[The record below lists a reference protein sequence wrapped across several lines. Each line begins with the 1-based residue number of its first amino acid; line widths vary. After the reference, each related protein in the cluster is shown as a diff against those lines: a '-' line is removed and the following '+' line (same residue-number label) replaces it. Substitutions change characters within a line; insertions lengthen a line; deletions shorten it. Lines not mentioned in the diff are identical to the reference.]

1 MSHPVQ
7 LAGSV
12 RPQRIA
18 VVGSGIA
25 GLATAW
31 LLGREHQVTLF
42 ERDLRLGGHSNTVEV
57 EDHGRRVAVDTGFIV
72 YNELNYPHL
81 TGMFTT
87 LGVPTQ
93 DSDMSFAASVDGVEY
108 AGDSLATLFAQHRRL
123 LDPTHWR
130 MLIDIARFNRDA
142 RQALAAGTLGQRSLG
157 EFLDAGGYSAALR
170 ERYLL
175 PMGGAIWSCPTRTM
189 LDFPAASFLRF
200 LDNHHLLAVDG
211 RPRWRTVTGGA
222 REYTR
227 RLLEQAKRSAQPL
240 AVQRGS
246 AVTRVARV
254 AGGVEL
260 TLGAERGLRFDQVV
274 LAGHAPDMLA
284 LLADPTGPERELLGA
299 FRYQRNR
306 AVLHRDASLMPKL
319 RRAWSSW
326 TYAAAPAGDAGARI
340 AVTYWMNRLQRLPTP
355 TDWFVSLNP
364 TVEPAADSVAFAC
377 DYDHPVFSS
386 AAIDA
391 QRKLGRIQGRDRLW
405 FAGAWTGYG
414 FHEDGLRSAVEVA
427 AAFGIAPPW
436 AGAASA
442 AVAVA
447 PRAAAVG
454 GAR

>member
-1 MSHPVQ
+1 MSHLVQ
-7 LAGSV
+7 PPGGGQ
-12 RPQRIA
+12 PQRIA

-72 YNELNYPHL
+72 YNELNYPNL
-81 TGMFTT
+81 TGMFTA

-93 DSDMSFAASVDGVEY
+93 ASDMSFAASVDGVEY
-108 AGDSLATLFAQHRRL
+108 AGDSLATLFAQRRRL

-130 MLIDIARFNRDA
+130 MLLDIARFNREA
-142 RQALAAGTLGQRSLG
+142 RQALAAGTLGQRTLG

-170 ERYLL
+170 ERYVL
-175 PMGGAIWSCPTRTM
+175 PMGGAIWSCPTRSM
-189 LDFPAASFLRF
+189 LAFPAVSFLRF

-211 RPRWRTVTGGA
+211 RPQWRTVTGGA
-222 REYTR
+222 REYLR
-227 RLLEQAKRSAQPL
+227 RLLEQAKRGAHPL
-240 AVQRGS
+240 TVQRGA

-254 AGGVEL
+254 TGGAEL
-260 TLGAERGLRFDQVV
+260 TLGAERRLRFDQVV

-284 LLADPTGPERELLGA
+284 LLTDPTGPERELLGA

-306 AVLHRDASLMPKL
+306 AVLHRDASLMPRL
-319 RRAWSSW
+319 RRTWSSW
-326 TYAAAPAGDAGARI
+326 NYAASPTGDADARI

-364 TVEPAADSVAFAC
+364 VVEPVADSVAFAC
-377 DYDHPVFSS
+377 EYEHPVFSS

-414 FHEDGLRSAVEVA
+414 FHEDGLRSAIEVA
-427 AAFGIAPPW
+427 AGFGIVPPW
-436 AGAASA
+436 VRVAGAESTLP
-442 AVAVA
+442 

>member
-1 MSHPVQ
+1 
-7 LAGSV
+7 
-12 RPQRIA
+12 

-25 GLATAW
+25 GLGAAW
-31 LLGREHQVTLF
+31 LLGRQHQVTLF

-57 EDHGRRVAVDTGFIV
+57 DDQGRRVAVDTGFIV
-72 YNELNYPHL
+72 YNELNYPNL
-81 TGMFTT
+81 TGLFAT

-93 DSDMSFAASVDGVEY
+93 ASDMSFAASVDGVEY
-108 AGDSLATLFAQHRRL
+108 AGDSLATLFAQRRRL

-130 MLIDIARFNRDA
+130 MLFDIVRFNREA
-142 RQALAAGTLGQRSLG
+142 RAALATGSLG
-157 EFLDAGGYSAALR
+157 RQTLSEFLDAGGYGAALR

-189 LDFPAASFLRF
+189 LEFPAESFLRF
-200 LDNHHLLAVDG
+200 LDNHHLLAVEG
-211 RPRWRTVTGGA
+211 RPQWRTVSGGA
-222 REYTR
+222 REYLR
-227 RLLEQAKRSAQPL
+227 RLLDQAKHGPHPL
-240 AVQRGS
+240 DVHRGS
-246 AVTRVARV
+246 PVTRVGRV
-254 AGGVEL
+254 PGGVEL
-260 TLGAERGLRFDQVV
+260 TVGAERSSRFDHVV

-284 LLADPTGPERELLGA
+284 LLTDATGTERELLGA

-306 AVLHRDASLMPKL
+306 AVLHRDASLMPEL

-326 TYAAAPAGDAGARI
+326 NYAVAPAGDAGARI
-340 AVTYWMNRLQRLPTP
+340 AVTYWMNRLQRLPTA

-364 TVEPAADSVAFAC
+364 HREPAAETVAFAC
-377 DYDHPVFSS
+377 EYEHPVFSS

-427 AAFGIAPPW
+427 AAFGIEPPW
-436 AGAASA
+436 ARRPA
-442 AVAVA
+442 AVDAA
-447 PRAAAVG
+447 RPPAAAAG